1 MNLLQHIL
9 RRAGAR
15 SATLPGEKEESLDG
29 SLEAA
34 ARRLRQVDP
43 QTGRRWH
50 VLNAAIER
58 LEVAVPPP
66 QRPAVRIRF
75 ATAGVSFVILAVLVI
90 SVLYVG
96 REPSTLTYETGK
108 GQQSKIMLPDSSEV
122 TLNHTTEFT
131 VSPTA
136 AGGARVVALKG
147 EAFFRVRRNGV
158 PFTVS
163 TDVGTVQVLGTE
175 FNVRLRDD
183 RLEVAVI
190 AGSVRVSAGSR
201 GKDSSVV
208 LGAGEIAT
216 CTQGCFPG
224 TPERLFFSDYP
235 GWLHGKLLFQKASL
249 RSVCREIE
257 AQFDV
262 TVTIEKRLAQEE
274 TITGALDARSAE
286 AALATLSQLTGTSF
300 RHEQDVYTLY

>member
-1 MNLLQHIL
+1 MNLLKHIL
-9 RRAGAR
+9 KRAGAR
-15 SATLPGEKEESLDG
+15 RAAPPEEESLDG

-43 QTGRRWH
+43 QTSRQWH
-50 VLNAAIER
+50 VLNAAIEN
-58 LEVAVPPP
+58 LEVAAPPP

-75 ATAGVSFVILAVLVI
+75 ATAGVSMVILAALVI

-96 REPSTLTYETGK
+96 REPSMLTYETGK
-108 GQQSKIMLPDSSEV
+108 GQQSRIMLPDSSEV

-131 VSPTA
+131 VNPTSP
-136 AGGARVVALKG
+136 GGARVVALKG

-175 FNVRLRDD
+175 FNVRLRDG

-190 AGSVRVSAGSR
+190 AGSVRVSAESR

-208 LGAGEIAT
+208 LGVGEIAS
-216 CTQGCFPG
+216 CKQGGFPG
-224 TPERLFFSDYP
+224 TPERLFSPDYP
-235 GWLHGKLLFQKASL
+235 GWLHGKLLFQKTSL

-262 TVTIEKRLAQEE
+262 TVAIEKPQAQEE
-274 TITGALDARSAE
+274 TITGALDARSAD
-286 AALATLSQLTGTSF
+286 AALATLSQLTGTGF
-300 RHEQDVYTLY
+300 RHEKGVYTLY